1 MDSSNFRK
9 FNSSRRPASAVDGF
23 IGSRGNLGRSPGT
36 PARPVPAAKPA
47 AHVPS
52 QAPRHIGDTFRKS
65 DGFHAVPHP
74 GAVKPALTQKP
85 LGRATSNRLAGVG
98 TLEMPI
104 AGAPAKKR
112 GKKKKKLTRGK
123 KILRAALIVVMVFVI
138 GTGFL
143 VGKGLLKTRNI
154 FKGGGGAA
162 ALDVNVDPAKLNG
175 EGDGRVNIL
184 MLGKG
189 GDGHEAPDLT
199 DTIIVASIDP
209 IAKEASLL
217 SIPRDLWVENENGGH
232 SKINAVYANAKYSVL
247 AGSRTSGIDKKAEQ
261 AGLEAIEKTIEE
273 TMGIPIHYY
282 AMVDFTAFQQAVD
295 AVGGVDI
302 DVKTPVT
309 DYMYINGRN
318 YTLDVKTGQNH
329 FDGFRALAYS
339 RSRHTSLRGDF
350 DRSQRQREVLMAL
363 KSKILTAG
371 TFSNPKKIS
380 QLIDAFGN
388 HVQTNMT
395 LSEML
400 RLYEIGKD
408 ISGDKVASL
417 GLADPPNVLVQTGN
431 IDGQSV
437 VMPKAGVDNYTA
449 IQSFVRNALKDAF
462 LKKEDA
468 TIAIY
473 NGTATNGLAG
483 TKAEELRSFG
493 YNIATVANAPTKNY
507 SQTIIVDM
515 RNGQKKYTK
524 NYLEKRFNV
533 TAVTSMPDG
542 SINPGNVDFVIILGN
557 DAAN

>member
-1 MDSSNFRK
+1 MNSTPNFRK
-9 FNSSRRPASAVDGF
+9 FNGSRRSPGAVDGF
-23 IGSRGNLGRSPGT
+23 IGSRGPLQRTPQQPHVAPRPAQPVPT
-36 PARPVPAAKPA
+36 PAKN
-47 AHVPS
+47 
-52 QAPRHIGDTFRKS
+52 IGDTFRKP

-74 GAVKPALTQKP
+74 SAKPVPALGPQP
-85 LGRATSNRLAGVG
+85 RRSPHSPG
-98 TLEMPI
+98 TLEMPG
-104 AGAPAKKR
+104 GAPAKAR

-123 KILRAALIVVMVFVI
+123 KIMRGALVLLVIFVV

-143 VGKGLLKTRNI
+143 FGKGFLKARSI

-189 GDGHEAPDLT
+189 GEGHEAPDLT
-199 DTIIVASIDP
+199 DTIVVASVDP
-209 IAKEASLL
+209 IAKEAALL
-217 SIPRDLWVENENGGH
+217 SIPRDLWVKTENGS
-232 SKINAVYANAKYSVL
+232 SKINAVYANAKYGVL
-247 AGSRTSGIDKKAEQ
+247 AGRRTSGMDKKAEQ
-261 AGLEAIEKTIEE
+261 AGLEAIEESVEE
-273 TMGIPIHYY
+273 AMGIPIHYY
-282 AMVDFTAFQQAVD
+282 AMVDFTAFQQAID
-295 AVGGVDI
+295 AVGGIDI
-302 DVKTPVT
+302 DVKTPVY
-309 DYMYINGRN
+309 DPLRINGRS
-318 YTLDVKTGQNH
+318 YILDVKTGPNH

-339 RSRHTSLRGDF
+339 RSRYTSQRGDF
-350 DRSQRQREVLMAL
+350 DRAQRQREVLIAL
-363 KSKILTAG
+363 KTKILSAG
-371 TFSNPKKIS
+371 TFSNPKKVS

-395 LSEML
+395 LSEMM

-408 ISGDKVASL
+408 IPGDKVASL
-417 GLADPPNVLVQTGN
+417 GLADPPNILVQTAN

-437 VMPKAGVDNYTA
+437 VIPKAGVGNYTA

-473 NGTATNGLAG
+473 NGTTTNGLAG

-507 SQTIIVDM
+507 QQTVIVDM

-533 TAVTSMPDG
+533 STVTAMPDA
-542 SINPGNVDFVIILGN
+542 SIAPGDVDFVIILGQ
-557 DAAN
+557 DAAD